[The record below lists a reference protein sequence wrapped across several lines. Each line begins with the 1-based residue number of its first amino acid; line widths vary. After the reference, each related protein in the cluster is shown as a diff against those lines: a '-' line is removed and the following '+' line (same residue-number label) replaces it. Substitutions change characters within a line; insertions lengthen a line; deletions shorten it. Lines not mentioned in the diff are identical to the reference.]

1 MAYAVSISQNRSAD
15 YAHLIGHAGSFKTRS
30 VAESFNRF
38 ALDCLSATGA
48 VLNLLTLGNASR
60 LNNRYPNAVGMTESF
75 NRFAFYC
82 LSATGANIYLLTLG
96 NAGRLNSRYPNAV
109 RVTESG
115 NRFRFYCA
123 AANGAGFNLF
133 ALTLTVGSKNG
144 FPFAGVMVMGGNL
157 NRLAE

>member
-1 MAYAVSISQNRSAD
+1 MANAVSISQNRSAD
-15 YAHLIGHAGSFKTRS
+15 YAHLIGHAGSFNARS
-30 VAESFNRF
+30 VPECFNRF
-38 ALDCLSATGA
+38 AFDCLSATGA
-48 VLNLLTLGNASR
+48 V
-60 LNNRYPNAVGMTESF
+60 F
-75 NRFAFYC
+75 N
-82 LSATGANIYLLTLG
+82 LLTLG

-123 AANGAGFNLF
+123 AANGAGFDLF